1 MQYVALAVVL
11 ALIIGLTYTAT
22 HWSGGLHMTFS
33 QHAATNRWSKIFY
46 SLLFTVTLPVFLWF
60 ITGWL
65 VPEKHLLDTFVWFT
79 TIAVIFQ
86 IACTWVPE
94 TGDIK
99 TAVHRTLTG
108 ISCVAMLPLVVMLAT
123 SSNLPISARITAWI
137 ALVIMAVLLLLL
149 VLKNQIGQRW
159 ALLLQVGYYAA
170 FFGAILVTTYL

>member
-1 MQYVALAVVL
+1 MQHVALAVVL

-22 HWSGGLHMTFS
+22 HWPGGLHMTFS
-33 QHAATNRWSKIFY
+33 QHAAMNRWSKVFY

-60 ITGWL
+60 IASWL
-65 VPEKHLLDTFVWFT
+65 VPEKHLPDAFVWFAD
-79 TIAVIFQ
+79 IAVIFQ

-94 TGDIK
+94 VGGTRTVI
-99 TAVHRTLTG
+99 HRTLTG

>member
-1 MQYVALAVVL
+1 
-11 ALIIGLTYTAT
+11 
-22 HWSGGLHMTFS
+22 MTFS

-123 SSNLPISARITAWI
+123 SSNLPTSARVSAWV
-137 ALVIMAVLLLLL
+137 ALVVMAALLLLL